1 MCMTKKGMHTIDL
14 HCLDLISTYPLPP
27 SPRDACGGPCTCLS
41 PQLCHNQAFQL
52 SSFPHGEAE
61 ESWQDTRLFFFF
73 SGKQIK
79 EKQSY
84 FTWMTCPGASS
95 LMDSS
100 CFPHTEYIVNI
111 LLSHLISAL
120 EAKTRTKKQLSNL
133 S

>member
-1 MCMTKKGMHTIDL
+1 MTKNRMHTIDL
-14 HCLDLISTYPLPP
+14 HCLDLISAHPLPP
-27 SPRDACGGPCTCLS
+27 SPHNIHGGPCTCL
-41 PQLCHNQAFQL
+41 PPRLCHNQAFQL
-52 SSFPHGEAE
+52 SSFPPGEAGE
-61 ESWQDTRLFFFF
+61 RQDAQLFFFFF

-79 EKQSY
+79 AQQSY